1 MNRQLC
7 ATPRTAQNW
16 QDIDFKAAERS
27 VKKLQM
33 RIAKAV
39 KEKKWGK
46 VKALQW
52 TLTHSFYAKA
62 LAVKQVTENQG
73 KRTSGVDH
81 ELWDT
86 PKGKFNAI
94 GKLKRRGYKAQPL
107 RRVYIPKKNGKL
119 RPLSIP
125 TMTDRAMQTLHRLA
139 LEPIAETTA
148 DPHSYGFRPQRCVQ
162 DAIEH
167 CFICLAISTAPQW
180 VLEGDIKGCFD
191 NISHDWILEHIP
203 MDKDILKQFL
213 KSGYIE
219 QGQLHTT
226 EAGTPQGGTISTVI
240 CNMVLD
246 GMEKMLRG
254 HFQRTWTNGRIF
266 NPKVNFTRYAD
277 DFIVTGASP
286 EILEYEVKPMI
297 QKFLKERGLTLSQ
310 EKTIITHIDDGFDFL
325 GCNVRKYNGK
335 LLIRPSKT
343 GIKSFL
349 AKIRGIIRQNKAASQ
364 QDLIMRL
371 NPVIRGWVNFHR
383 FNVSSKAFQYIDAQI
398 FFALWRW
405 AKRRHHNKGARWIA
419 KRYFHRIYHRNWTFS
434 CQWKR
439 EDGTTGYY
447 ALEYASD
454 TKIARFPAIRD
465 KANPYDEEWQLYLEE
480 RETEKMRVSVA
491 GNRTLRRLFNQQKGL
506 CALCG
511 EKLTLETG
519 GRCHKYKNGLQTAN
533 YLVHPNCH
541 LKIHTFQ
548 SFQPAYCGSN
558 RL

>member
-7 ATPRTAQNW
+7 ATPRTAQSW
-16 QDIDFKAAERS
+16 QEIDFKAAERS

-86 PKGKFNAI
+86 PSGKFKTI

-125 TMTDRAMQTLHRLA
+125 TMTDRAMQTLYRLA

-162 DAIEH
+162 DAIKH
-167 CFICLAISTAPQW
+167 CFNCLAISTAPQW

-191 NISHDWILEHIP
+191 NISHNWILEHIP
-203 MDKDILKQFL
+203 MDKSILRQFL

-219 QGQLHTT
+219 QGQLHET

-246 GMEKMLRG
+246 GMEKLLKG
-254 HFQRTWTNGRIF
+254 HFQRKWMNGKLF

-277 DFIVTGASP
+277 DFIVTGVSP
-286 EILEYEVKPMI
+286 DILEYEVKPMI
-297 QKFLKERGLTLSQ
+297 QGFLQERGLTLSQ
-310 EKTIITHIDDGFDFL
+310 EKTVITHIDEGFDFL

-335 LLIRPSKT
+335 LLIRPSKA

-349 AKIRGIIRQNKAASQ
+349 AKVRGIIRQNKAASQ

-383 FNVSSKAFQYIDAQI
+383 FNVSSKTFQYIDAQI

-419 KRYFHRIYHRNWTFS
+419 KRYFHRIYRRNWTFS

-491 GNRTLRRLFNQQKGL
+491 GNKTLRRLFNQQKGL

-511 EKLTLETG
+511 GKLTLETG
-519 GRCHKYKNGLQTAN
+519 GQCHKYRNGTQTTN
-533 YLVHPNCH
+533 FLVHPNCH

-548 SFQPAYCGSN
+548 PFQPAYCGSN